1 MTFINGVKVNLTEE
15 EVEKAKALL
24 GREPNQ
30 VEAGMIDVMWSEHCS
45 YKSSKPFLRQLPKEG
60 PRVIVGPGMDAG
72 VVDINDGDVVV
83 FKVETH
89 NHPSAIEP
97 YNGAATGIGG
107 IVRDILCMGARPI
120 ALFNNLRFGELRS
133 NHSKWLFEY
142 VVKGISDYGNCIGV
156 PTVGGDVE
164 FDDSY
169 ENNCLVNVGCI
180 GLAKREDIVL
190 SVARNIGDILILMG
204 GSTGR
209 DGIHGVTFA
218 SRVLTEASEADR
230 PAVQIGD
237 PFTKKLIIEATLE
250 AVKTGYVTGLKDL
263 GGGGLTCAASEMS
276 GAGGTGVE
284 INLDNVI
291 LREENMIPYEIMLSE
306 SQERMLF
313 VVKPEGVSEITRI
326 FDKYELSY
334 SVIGRVDGSKM
345 VNVYKNGRLVAQV
358 PSRMLSD
365 PPVLNRPVKRPS
377 YIDQL
382 AAVTPPPMPLNLAEV
397 VYKLVGSPN
406 LASKAWVY
414 RQYDHEVGDRTII
427 KPGQADAAVLRV
439 LGENKAI
446 AAKSDAT
453 PSHSYLD
460 PYNGG
465 AGALAE
471 SCRNVAVTG
480 AEPLAWV
487 DCLSFGNPE
496 NPEVLWSFNET
507 IKGLTDYALKLKIP
521 CIGGNVSF
529 YNEDQVSARVV
540 KPCPVVL
547 TVGLIEDLS
556 YITTMSFK
564 KPGERIL
571 MVGLTHREM
580 GGSEYYTFYH
590 NIQGGRAP
598 VVNLDLEAATLK
610 TVLKAVRT
618 GKISAAHDCFRGGI
632 AVSLIEMG
640 MENNLSAT
648 VNLNGVGDPDL
659 RFDELLFSES
669 HSRYILTT
677 GEEYLTDVI
686 EIFDENNIPVK
697 EIGVV
702 TDKGRFEFE
711 YKNRRVSCSTRRLRK
726 LYYETIPRYMG
737 VNKWMK

>member
-1 MTFINGVKVNLTEE
+1 
-15 EVEKAKALL
+15 
-24 GREPNQ
+24 
-30 VEAGMIDVMWSEHCS
+30 
-45 YKSSKPFLRQLPKEG
+45 QLPKEG
-60 PRVIVGPGMDAG
+60 HRVVVGPGMDAG
-72 VVDINDGDVVV
+72 AIDINDGDVVV

-120 ALFNNLRFGELRS
+120 ALFDNLRFGELTS

-180 GLAKREDIVL
+180 GLAKREDLAL
-190 SVARNIGDILILMG
+190 SIAKNIGDVLILMG

-218 SRVLTEASEADR
+218 SRVLTEESEADR

-276 GAGGTGVE
+276 GAGGTGVT
-284 INLDNVI
+284 IDLDRVI
-291 LREENMIPYEIMLSE
+291 LREENMIPYEIMISE

-313 VVKPEGVSEITRI
+313 VVKPEGVEAVTKI
-326 FDKYELSY
+326 FDKYEVSY
-334 SVIGRVDGSKM
+334 SVIGRVDDSQK

-377 YIDQL
+377 YIDEL
-382 AAVTPPPMPLNLAEV
+382 AAVAPPSMPLNLAEV
-397 VYKLVGSPN
+397 VYSLVSSPN

-414 RQYDHEVGDRTII
+414 RQYDHEVGDRTVV
-427 KPGQADAAVLRV
+427 KPGQADAVVLRV

-471 SCRNVAVTG
+471 SCRNIAVTG

-507 IKGLTDYALKLKIP
+507 IKGLTDYALKLNIP

-529 YNEDQVSARVV
+529 YNEDEVSSRVV

-564 KPGERIL
+564 HPGDVIL
-571 MVGLTHREM
+571 MVGLTRREM

-590 NIQGGRAP
+590 RIQGGHAP
-598 VVNLDLEAATLK
+598 VVNLDLEASTLK
-610 TVLKAVRT
+610 AVLKAVRT
-618 GKISAAHDCFRGGI
+618 GKISAAHDCFRGGV

-640 MENNLSAT
+640 MENSLSAT
-648 VNLNGVGDPDL
+648 VNLDGLSEEDL
-659 RFDELLFSES
+659 RFDEMLFSES
-669 HSRYILTT
+669 HSRYLLTT
-677 GEEYLTDVI
+677 RREYLN
-686 EIFDENNIPVK
+686 EIKRIFSQSNIPIK

-702 TDKGRFEFE
+702 TDSGRFIFQ
-711 YKNRRVSCSTRRLRK
+711 YKGKRISCSTRKLRR

-737 VNKWMK
+737 VAKWMK